1 LANNVQPKSSI
12 LIGAKVGN
20 QPPTAFTLVG
30 DKAEIEKK
38 KSFQSAPR
46 PKKGYHHITII
57 VIPEQ
62 QINKLVKIEP

>member
-38 KSFQSAPR
+38 NLFNLPQGQKKATITLQS
-46 PKKGYHHITII
+46 
-57 VIPEQ
+57 
-62 QINKLVKIEP
+62 L

>member
-20 QPPTAFTLVG
+20 QPPMAFTLVG

-38 KSFQSAPR
+38 IFSIC
-46 PKKGYHHITII
+46 PKAKKRLPSHYNHC
-57 VIPEQ
+57 
-62 QINKLVKIEP
+62 NS